1 MVTKIVYS
9 PVGFLDLRDAKNFD
23 TRIKDELEESSHST
37 NSLEL
42 KFGRFVEVYAG
53 VLGAQRFLTRYYGAQ
68 ELLVRCLKRF
78 KNLTKVRVDCDNS
91 YIGAEDIST
100 AFGGLHAIPPK
111 ILVYGGEDTMEPFFR
126 GALFRAKCPITVFE
140 LGTFQHEDNREPLG
154 QDDPRKQLP
163 RESALR
169 GRGLSARGFTSCF
182 MDEESNLLKTYQQVS
197 SKVKSISIEGLS
209 SDVEDY
215 SATRDLEEMGL
226 IIICMQVCARELETL
241 SISTFSSI
249 VQKPDLTNFVTEIGL
264 KGLRT
269 FKLANFSVSE
279 DHIVT
284 VICSMQESVTT
295 IELLRLYLSSEG
307 TWLRVLGRLRSN
319 CNFAALRGLDSTG
332 WDGSGRRVMN
342 ALLALG
348 DAVNIICIMFFYRL

>member
-1 MVTKIVYS
+1 
-9 PVGFLDLRDAKNFD
+9 
-23 TRIKDELEESSHST
+23 
-37 NSLEL
+37 
-42 KFGRFVEVYAG
+42 
-53 VLGAQRFLTRYYGAQ
+53 
-68 ELLVRCLKRF
+68 
-78 KNLTKVRVDCDNS
+78 
-91 YIGAEDIST
+91 
-100 AFGGLHAIPPK
+100 
-111 ILVYGGEDTMEPFFR
+111 MEPFF
-126 GALFRAKCPITVFE
+126 GALFRANCPITAFE
-140 LGTFQHEDNREPLG
+140 LGTFQHEDDREPLQ

-182 MDEESNLLKTYQQVS
+182 MDEESNLLKTYQQFS
-197 SKVKSISIEGLS
+197 SKVKSISIDGLS

-215 SATRDLEEMGL
+215 SATRNLEEMGL

-241 SISTFSSI
+241 SILTFSSI

-264 KGLRT
+264 KGLPI

-279 DHIVT
+279 NHIVT

-319 CNFAALRGLDSTG
+319 CNLAAWRGLDSTG

-342 ALLALG
+342 ALLVLG
-348 DAVNIICIMFFYRL
+348 DAMNIICILFLYSS